1 MEKEI
6 FKKILLTEE
15 NIDYLKDEKIES
27 WNIKKLL
34 GIKLSQSQSIKF
46 GFVFQDLVKK
56 LIISA
61 GGVIID
67 KKFIDIY
74 NTGNSGKKNKGLKD
88 VDILFS
94 MNNIIYYFEM
104 KTNLNLD
111 SEKSKSTDIKVADIT
126 NWVIANYPDNI
137 VKAGVLSC
145 WFKKEPNL
153 EVKVKNVFYME
164 DLFGSLNIDITREEY
179 YSVMAEYGKSILERT
194 SNN

>member
-34 GIKLSQSQSIKF
+34 GINLTQSQSIKF

-56 LIISA
+56 LIIST

-67 KKFIDIY
+67 KRFIDIY

-126 NWVIANYPDNI
+126 NWVVDNYPDNI

-153 EVKVKNVFYME
+153 DVKVKNVFYMK
-164 DLFGSLNIDITREEY
+164 DLFDGLNINITREEY
-179 YSVMAEYGKSILERT
+179 YSVMAEYGKCILERT

>member
-6 FKKILLTEE
+6 LKKILLTEE
-15 NIDYLKDEKIES
+15 NINYLKDEKIEA

-34 GIKLSQSQSIKF
+34 GIKLTQSQSIKF
-46 GFVFQDLVKK
+46 GYVFQDIVKK
-56 LIISA
+56 LIITT
-61 GGVIID
+61 GGVIIE

-74 NTGNSGKKNKGLKD
+74 NTGDNRIKNKGLKD

-126 NWVIANYPDNI
+126 NWVAVNYPNSI

-153 EVKVKNVFYME
+153 QVKVKNVFYMN
-164 DLFGSLNIDITREEY
+164 DLFGSLKINITRDEY
-179 YSVMAEYGKSILERT
+179 YTVMAEYGKRILERT

>member
-34 GIKLSQSQSIKF
+34 GINLTQSQSIKF
-46 GFVFQDLVKK
+46 GFVFQTIVKE

-67 KKFIDIY
+67 KRFIDIY

-126 NWVIANYPDNI
+126 NWVVDNYPDNI
-137 VKAGVLSC
+137 VNSNTPRAQISAGG
-145 WFKKEPNL
+145 PQ
-153 EVKVKNVFYME
+153 
-164 DLFGSLNIDITREEY
+164 
-179 YSVMAEYGKSILERT
+179 YSVLRTISGAIYEGVPQNILIFYSLGMQVENPKSISFT
-194 SNN
+194 

>member
-164 DLFGSLNIDITREEY
+164 DLFGSLNINITREEY
-179 YSVMAEYGKSILERT
+179 YSVMAEYGKCILERT

>member
-15 NIDYLKDEKIES
+15 NIDYLKDGEIES

-164 DLFGSLNIDITREEY
+164 DLFGSLNISITREEY

>member
-46 GFVFQDLVKK
+46 GFVFQYLVKK

>member
-6 FKKILLTEE
+6 LKKILLTEE
-15 NIDYLKDEKIES
+15 NINYLKDEKIEA

-34 GIKLSQSQSIKF
+34 GIKLTQSQSIKF
-46 GFVFQDLVKK
+46 GYVFQDIVKK
-56 LIISA
+56 LIITT
-61 GGVIID
+61 GGVIIE

-74 NTGNSGKKNKGLKD
+74 NTGDNRIKNKGLKD

-126 NWVIANYPDNI
+126 NWVAVNYPNSI

-153 EVKVKNVFYME
+153 QVKVKNVFYMD
-164 DLFGSLNIDITREEY
+164 DLFGSLKINITRDEY
-179 YSVMAEYGKSILERT
+179 YTVMAEYGKRILERT